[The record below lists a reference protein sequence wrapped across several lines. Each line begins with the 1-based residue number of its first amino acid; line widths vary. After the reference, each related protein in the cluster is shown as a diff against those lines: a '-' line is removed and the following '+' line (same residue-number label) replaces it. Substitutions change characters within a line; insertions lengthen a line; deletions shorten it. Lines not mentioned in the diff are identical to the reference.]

1 MAKRISYSCEDAIE
15 KSKKFLK
22 DILGKNLFDKFFED
36 GKIEIESGRNIYEL
50 YNSGRIVNKT
60 TNQAYCIVPTRPDY
74 PIYDVIAIKYAWLK
88 YGLKTVE
95 KVANKTSLAYRSR
108 DDSED
113 RRDGVGYDSFIH
125 YMEQQGWAREQ
136 LNINEQNTNFVSTH
150 SVGLE
155 TSGTIIDIRCPEGY
169 AISTKGMVQIPEDMD
184 KNAAYTYSLY
194 ITDKNGKEIN
204 GFNIIRIE
212 KIKPSEEV
220 IQLTRILYSD
230 MSTMIYTDSTLCNED
245 NNERNLKKAKN
256 ELFRWRNGFILLG
269 GHHLRTYVVN
279 SNVDIYSD
287 NVEMNAE
294 IDLWIRRI

>member
-1 MAKRISYSCEDAIE
+1 MAKRISYSYEDTLE

-36 GKIEIESGRNIYEL
+36 GKIEVESGGNVYEL
-50 YNSGRIVNKT
+50 YDSGRIVNKS

-95 KVANKTSLAYRSR
+95 KVANKTFLVHRSR
-108 DDSED
+108 DNSEG
-113 RRDGVGYDSFIH
+113 RRDGVGYDAFIH
-125 YMEQQGWAREQ
+125 FMEQQGWAREQ

-150 SVGLE
+150 SVGLG
-155 TSGTIIDIRCPEGY
+155 TSGTIIDIRCPAGY
-169 AISTKGMVQIPEDMD
+169 SMSTKGMVQIPEDMD
-184 KNAAYTYSLY
+184 KNAAYTYSLH
-194 ITDKNGKEIN
+194 ITDKNRKEIN

-220 IQLTRILYSD
+220 IQLARVLYSD
-230 MSTMIYTDSTLCNED
+230 LSNTICMDSTLCNED

-256 ELFRWRNGFILLG
+256 ELFRWRNGFILYG
-269 GHHLRTYVVN
+269 EHHLRTHVIN

-287 NVEMNAE
+287 NVEMSADF
-294 IDLWIRRI
+294 DLWMRRI